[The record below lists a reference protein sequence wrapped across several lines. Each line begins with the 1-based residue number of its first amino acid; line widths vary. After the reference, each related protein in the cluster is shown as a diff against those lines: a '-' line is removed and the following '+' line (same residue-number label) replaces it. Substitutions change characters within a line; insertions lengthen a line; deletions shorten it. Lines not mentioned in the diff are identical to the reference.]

1 MVASTK
7 FIQRKL
13 YKNINVIK
21 YYIFRFMAL
30 SKMFLIR
37 DKRIDN
43 LMVIGFNPSHTNIS
57 NDVNAPLKILA
68 TLIRCLHNEMGGK
81 Q

>member
-1 MVASTK
+1 MGLKILVDKWLLQQSLFRGSFTKIST
-7 FIQRKL
+7 
-13 YKNINVIK
+13 
-21 YYIFRFMAL
+21 FMAL
-30 SKMFLIR
+30 SKMFLLR

-68 TLIRCLHNEMGGK
+68 TLIRCLNN
-81 Q
+81 

>member
-1 MVASTK
+1 
-7 FIQRKL
+7 
-13 YKNINVIK
+13 
-21 YYIFRFMAL
+21 MAL
-30 SKMFLIR
+30 SKMFLLR

-68 TLIRCLHNEMGGK
+68 TLIRCLNNEMGGK
-81 Q
+81 DQQNDN

>member
-1 MVASTK
+1 MASPAESVS
-7 FIQRKL
+7 RKL
-13 YKNINVIK
+13 YQNLNVKIIL
-21 YYIFRFMAL
+21 YSFMAL
-30 SKMFLIR
+30 SKMFLLR

-81 Q
+81 